1 MGSGLA
7 LRAIRNDSARI
18 SERGAHTPTRPA
30 LAALAPAT
38 LPTRGREGASLLASR
53 IHPTPDLRSDPPPPG
68 EVRRDLVAASPA
80 PSADRGSGLALRKD
94 NGAAHFP

>member
-68 EVRRDLVAASPA
+68 EGGCAAALAEQPHAEARRQPRVAARPA
-80 PSADRGSGLALRKD
+80 GLRDR
-94 NGAAHFP
+94 